1 MKTLTFDTFDRW
13 LNDYG
18 RASAE
23 NNPQASAALFAEDA
37 SYYETPFA
45 EPIVGREAIYQYW
58 RKGAQRLT
66 DKSSSYE
73 ILAAKDN
80 LGIARWQAEFT
91 VIESGKRLALDCLFL
106 VEFDDNDKCSIFRE
120 WWHLREINF

>member
-1 MKTLTFDTFDRW
+1 MKTLTFDIFDRW

-37 SYYETPFA
+37 NYYETPFA
-45 EPIVGREAIYQYW
+45 EPIAGREAIYQYW
-58 RKGAQRLT
+58 GKGAQRLT

-73 ILAAKDN
+73 ILAVKDN
-80 LGIARWQAEFT
+80 LGIARWQAKFT

-106 VEFDDNDKCSIFRE
+106 VEFDDNDKCSVFRE